1 MAAPRLYAGLMSG
14 TSLDGVDAVLL
25 ELGPRPGPGAPASA
39 AEQAMRPLGHVQLP
53 MPGPLREE
61 FAALHHAGP
70 DELHRAQLAGIE
82 LSRLYAQALEQLLRQ
97 AGVRAADVAAVGAHG
112 QTVRHRPERG
122 YTLQLGA
129 PAWLAEHCGITV
141 VADFRS
147 RDVAAGGQGAPLVP
161 AFHRAVFGRDGADLA
176 VLNLGG
182 IANLS
187 LLYADGRVLGF
198 DCGPANALLD
208 LWAQRHLG
216 RDFDAGGAWAEGGEL
231 QPELLRRLL
240 DDDYFRAA
248 APKSTGREYFDAAWL
263 ERRLQGFEA
272 AEARDVQATL
282 AQMVAASVAADLRG
296 HMPRAGELL
305 VCGGGAGNL
314 DLLRRLSGLL
324 PGCELLDTRSRGL
337 EPQQVEA
344 AAFAWLAART
354 LDGLPGNL
362 PAVTGARGPRVLGAI
377 YPA

>member
-1 MAAPRLYAGLMSG
+1 MTRLFAGLMSG

-25 ELGPRPGPGAPASA
+25 DLAGHGPRL
-39 AEQAMRPLGHVQLP
+39 LGHVQLP
-53 MPGPLREE
+53 MPEALRAE
-61 FAALHHAGP
+61 FAALNQACA
-70 DELHRAQLAGIE
+70 DELHRAQLAGVE
-82 LSRLYAQALEQLLRQ
+82 LARLYARALRELLQ
-97 AGVRAADVAAVGAHG
+97 SAGVEPAQVEAVGTHG
-112 QTVRHRPERG
+112 QTVRHRPELG

-129 PAWLAEHCGITV
+129 PAWLAEQCGITV

-161 AFHRAVFGRDGADLA
+161 AFHRAVFARDGEDLA

-216 RDFDAGGAWAEGGEL
+216 QAFDADGAWAARGKVS
-231 QPELLRRLL
+231 PALLARLL
-240 DDDYFRAA
+240 DDPYFSAP
-248 APKSTGREYFDAAWL
+248 APKSTGRDH
-263 ERRLQGFEA
+263 FEA
-272 AEARDVQATL
+272 GWLRQRLHGMDGLDAVDVQATL
-282 AQMVAASVAADLRG
+282 AQMVADSIAGDLRRC
-296 HMPRAGELL
+296 MPGAGKVL
-305 VCGGGAGNL
+305 VCGGGANNS
-314 DLLRRLSGLL
+314 DLLRRLRAAL
-324 PGCELLDTRSRGL
+324 PGCDIGDTTSRGL
-337 EPQQVEA
+337 APQQVEA

-362 PAVTGARGPRVLGAI
+362 AAVTGARGPRVLGAI

>member
-1 MAAPRLYAGLMSG
+1 MAAARLFAGLMSG

-25 ELGPRPGPGAPASA
+25 ELGSPEASSASPGSL
-39 AEQAMRPLGHVQLP
+39 RVLGHVQLP
-53 MPGPLREE
+53 MPPALRAE
-61 FAALHHAGP
+61 FAALNQP
-70 DELHRAQLAGIE
+70 STDELHRAQLAGIE
-82 LSRLYAQALEQLLRQ
+82 LSRLYARALDELLRE
-97 AGVRAADVAAVGAHG
+97 AGVGAAQLTAVGAHG
-112 QTVRHRPERG
+112 QTVRHRPELG
-122 YTLQLGA
+122 YTVQLGA
-129 PAWLAEHCGITV
+129 PAWLAEQCGITV

-147 RDVAAGGQGAPLVP
+147 RDLAAGGQGAPLVP
-161 AFHRAVFGRDGADLA
+161 AFHRAVFGRDGVDLA

-198 DCGPANALLD
+198 DSGPGNALLD

-216 RDFDAGGAWAEGGEL
+216 RDFDPGGAWGAGGVVL
-231 QPELLRRLL
+231 PELLQRLL

-248 APKSTGREYFDAAWL
+248 PPKSTGRDYFDAGWL
-263 ERRLQGFEA
+263 DLRLRGFESV
-272 AEARDVQATL
+272 EARDVQATL
-282 AQMVAASVAADLRG
+282 ARMVAASVAAELQR
-296 HMPRAGELL
+296 HMPGAGELL

-314 DLLRRLSGLL
+314 DLLRHLRELL
-324 PGCELLDTRSRGL
+324 PTCELLDTRAGGL

-362 PAVTGARGPRVLGAI
+362 PAVTGARGPRVLGAV

>member
-1 MAAPRLYAGLMSG
+1 MHRLFAGLMSG

-25 ELGPRPGPGAPASA
+25 ELGDGHLRV
-39 AEQAMRPLGHVQLP
+39 LGHAQLP

-61 FAALHHAGP
+61 FLALNQPGA
-70 DELHRAQLAGIE
+70 DELHRAQLAGLG
-82 LSRLYAQALEQLLRQ
+82 LSALYAQALRDLLRA
-97 AGVRAADVAAVGAHG
+97 AGVAAARVAAVGAHG
-112 QTVRHRPERG
+112 QTVRHRPELG

-161 AFHRAVFGRDGADLA
+161 AFHRAVFGRDGEDLA

-187 LLYADGRVLGF
+187 LLFADGRVLGF

-208 LWAQRHLG
+208 SWARLHLG
-216 RDFDAGGAWAEGGEL
+216 RDYDAGGAWAAQGRPL
-231 QPELLRRLL
+231 PALLRALL
-240 DDDYFRAA
+240 DDAYFRAPL
-248 APKSTGREYFDAAWL
+248 PKSTGRDYFDLDWL
-263 ERRLQGFEA
+263 RRRFPGVDA
-272 AEARDVQATL
+272 AEPADVQATL
-282 AQMVAASVAADLRG
+282 AQMVADSIASELRR
-296 HMPRAGELL
+296 HMPAVTRLL
-305 VCGGGAGNL
+305 VCGGGACNL
-314 DLLRRLSGLL
+314 DLLQRLGDAL
-324 PGCELLDTRSRGL
+324 PGCEITDTAARGL
-337 EPQQVEA
+337 PPQQVEA

-362 PAVTGARGPRVLGAI
+362 AAVTGAKGPRVLGAV